1 VAKMT
6 KTTKRNLVTALL
18 FISPWV
24 IGFLVFTLG
33 PIVLSVYYSFSA
45 YNVFQPPIWIGL
57 DNYTTI
63 MDDPLFYKSLYNTV
77 YYTALSVPGVLVLS
91 LLLALLLN
99 SRLKGMNI
107 FRTIY
112 FLPSVLSGVAVSL
125 LWMWLFN
132 PDSGLINL
140 LLSYLGIEGP
150 LWLNSPYWSKPAL
163 VIMSYWGLG
172 GVMVINLAGLQ
183 AIPTELYEVATIDG
197 ASAWRKFWSITLP
210 MISPTLFFNLIT
222 LSIGSF
228 QVFTQAYV
236 MTSGGPVNST
246 LFYVFYLY
254 RMAFENLRMGYAS
267 ALAWILF
274 AIIMVFTLIQLRLSK
289 RWVYYQEG

>member
-1 VAKMT
+1 MAKMT

>member
-1 VAKMT
+1 
-6 KTTKRNLVTALL
+6 
-18 FISPWV
+18 
-24 IGFLVFTLG
+24 
-33 PIVLSVYYSFSA
+33 
-45 YNVFQPPIWIGL
+45 
-57 DNYTTI
+57 
-63 MDDPLFYKSLYNTV
+63 
-77 YYTALSVPGVLVLS
+77 
-91 LLLALLLN
+91 
-99 SRLKGMNI
+99 
-107 FRTIY
+107 
-112 FLPSVLSGVAVSL
+112 
-125 LWMWLFN
+125 
-132 PDSGLINL
+132 
-140 LLSYLGIEGP
+140 
-150 LWLNSPYWSKPAL
+150 
-163 VIMSYWGLG
+163 MSYWGLG

>member
-1 VAKMT
+1 MT

>member
-1 VAKMT
+1 MT

-112 FLPSVLSGVAVSL
+112 FLWADKPPLELSG
-125 LWMWLFN
+125 
-132 PDSGLINL
+132 D
-140 LLSYLGIEGP
+140 
-150 LWLNSPYWSKPAL
+150 
-163 VIMSYWGLG
+163 
-172 GVMVINLAGLQ
+172 
-183 AIPTELYEVATIDG
+183 
-197 ASAWRKFWSITLP
+197 
-210 MISPTLFFNLIT
+210 
-222 LSIGSF
+222 
-228 QVFTQAYV
+228 
-236 MTSGGPVNST
+236 
-246 LFYVFYLY
+246 
-254 RMAFENLRMGYAS
+254 
-267 ALAWILF
+267 
-274 AIIMVFTLIQLRLSK
+274 
-289 RWVYYQEG
+289 